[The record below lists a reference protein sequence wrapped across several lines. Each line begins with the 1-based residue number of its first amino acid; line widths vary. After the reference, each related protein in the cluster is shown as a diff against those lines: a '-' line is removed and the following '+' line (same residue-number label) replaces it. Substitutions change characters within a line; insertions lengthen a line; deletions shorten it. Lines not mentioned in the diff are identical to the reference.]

1 MTLKKRRFLLA
12 AQLLCSAAVVVLA
25 VLQLIG
31 AWEKALYAA
40 EPLLGVVL
48 LLNGALN
55 WNRKRAAAAAS
66 IVAAVF
72 VWLCAAAVF
81 FL

>member
-31 AWEKALYAA
+31 RGKRRSMRRNRCLVLFCCLTALLTGI
-40 EPLLGVVL
+40 ERGLQLRRPL
-48 LLNGALN
+48 
-55 WNRKRAAAAAS
+55 
-66 IVAAVF
+66 
-72 VWLCAAAVF
+72 
-81 FL
+81 